1 MTDSLPGRVIRGLSG
16 ALTAGVIVLTLVV
29 VGAHYL
35 GDRWNF
41 PGPGSTSITWHVAA
55 SVVVVVAQVVAD
67 RRRGG
72 ASMAASLTVFV
83 ITAVLLWTQWWG

>member
-1 MTDSLPGRVIRGLSG
+1 MTDSLPGRLIRGLSG
-16 ALTAGVIVLTLVV
+16 AITAGVIVLTLVV

-41 PGPGSTSITWHVAA
+41 PGPGPTSITWHVAT

-72 ASMAASLTVFV
+72 ASLVASLMVFA
-83 ITAVLLWTQWWG
+83 ITAVLLWTQWWD